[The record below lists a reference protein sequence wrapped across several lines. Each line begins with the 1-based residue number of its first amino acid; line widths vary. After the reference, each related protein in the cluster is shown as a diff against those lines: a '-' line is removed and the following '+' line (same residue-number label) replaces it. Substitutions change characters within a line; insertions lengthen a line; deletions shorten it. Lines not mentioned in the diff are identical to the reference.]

1 MKLNTVRLSWLVCV
15 ALGATS
21 APPLAQQQP
30 DGIADVSAAG
40 DQSEFVVNLR
50 DVEIRVLAEQVASIT
65 GRTLVLDPSI
75 TGTVT
80 VISSKAMPPDEVW
93 NLFQSVLGSQGFSAI
108 PSGDIW
114 RIVTQQVAKENA
126 ATGSSEATGRLDVVT
141 KTISLEN
148 FPAATAVGALRP
160 LVAAFG
166 YIEAVPETNSLV
178 ITDTAENVARIEG
191 IAQSLDDSNDLDI
204 LTLTIQNG
212 DASEIASSVQT
223 ILSNDPTTA
232 GARLSVDTRANLLVI
247 RADSKLRE
255 RITDLVREL
264 DVPGRAV
271 ASAVPV
277 TRVYNLKFADATA
290 LSEVLRGLV
299 GNVGATNPV
308 AGSLQTAPDSAEG
321 DVTVTSGV
329 VLDGAVASFG
339 SEDITIQPVI
349 ENNSIVIR
357 ARAEVHNDLGQLIA
371 TLDQRRPQVLIEAAI
386 VEVSGEISEQ
396 LGVQL
401 GLGAAA
407 APGSFAATSF
417 STSGQSLQNILRLL
431 GNPTSNALSSGLAIG
446 LSNSDEFGLLLQAF
460 GSSNKANLLSTPS
473 ITTLDNEAA
482 EIIVGQNV
490 PFRTGSFSTDG
501 NSQNP
506 FTTIERRDVGI
517 TMNVV
522 PRVNVGDVVQLDISQ
537 EVSSLLN
544 TNVAGAADLVTNRR
558 SIKTTVLADNG
569 STIVLGGLI
578 SDDRQSVRSEVPGLG
593 RVPIIGNLFR
603 SRQEASRR
611 QTLFV
616 FLRPTILRTASDV
629 TNVSSNRF
637 QRLQAIEIDNN
648 ADKGSLLSKPKNG
661 SRIRMEIDGL
671 Y

>member
-1 MKLNTVRLSWLVCV
+1 MKSTSLNLLLASVLVLS
-15 ALGATS
+15 GA
-21 APPLAQQQP
+21 PLAAQEQSG
-30 DGIADVSAAG
+30 GIENVAPEGEA
-40 DQSEFVVNLR
+40 SEFVVNLR
-50 DVEIRVLAEQVASIT
+50 DVEIRVLAEQVAAIT

-75 TGTVT
+75 VGTVT
-80 VISSKAMPPDEVW
+80 VISSKPMPPDEVW
-93 NLFQSVLGSQGFSAI
+93 NLFQSVLGSQGFAAI

-114 RIVTQQVAKENA
+114 RIVTQQVARENA
-126 ATGSSEATGRLDVVT
+126 ASGSSDAVGRLDVVT

-160 LVAAFG
+160 LVASFG
-166 YIEAVPETNSLV
+166 YIEAIPETNALV
-178 ITDTAENVARIEG
+178 ITDTAENVERIES
-191 IAQSLDDSNDLDI
+191 IAQALDASNDLDI
-204 LTLTIQNG
+204 LTIPIQNG
-212 DASEIASSVQT
+212 DATEIAASVQM

-232 GARLSVDTRANLLVI
+232 GVRLSVDTRANLIVI
-247 RADSKLRE
+247 RADGDLRQ
-255 RITDLVREL
+255 RVADLVAEL
-264 DVPGRAV
+264 DIPGRAV
-271 ASAVPV
+271 ASVVPI

-290 LSEVLRGLV
+290 LSEVLQGLV
-299 GNVGATNPV
+299 SGARATNPV
-308 AGSLQTAPDSAEG
+308 AGALQQEPAGENG
-321 DVTVTSGV
+321 DVSVTKGIV
-329 VLDGAVASFG
+329 VDGAVASFSG
-339 SEDITIQPVI
+339 EDITIQPVT
-349 ENNSIVIR
+349 ESNSIVIR
-357 ARAEVHNDLGQLIA
+357 ARAEVQADLGQLIA

-417 STSGQSLQNILRLL
+417 STSGQTLQNILRLL
-431 GNPTSNALSSGLAIG
+431 GNPTSNALGSGLAIG
-446 LSNSDEFGLLLQAF
+446 LSRQDDFGLLLQAF

-473 ITTLDNEAA
+473 ITTLDNQPA
-482 EIIVGQNV
+482 EIVVGQNV
-490 PFRTGSFSTDG
+490 PFRTGSFATEG
-501 NSQNP
+501 NSASP

-544 TNVAGAADLVTNRR
+544 TSVAGAADLVTNRR

-616 FLRPTILRTASDV
+616 FLRPTILRTAADV

-637 QRLQAIEIDNN
+637 QRLQAIEIENGTDR
-648 ADKGSLLSKPKNG
+648 GSLLSKPNNG
-661 SRIRMEIDGL
+661 NRIRMEIDGL

>member
-1 MKLNTVRLSWLVCV
+1 MKVTSLHLQVACILALSGAPV
-15 ALGATS
+15 AAQDQSAGFENVAPEGA
-21 APPLAQQQP
+21 A
-30 DGIADVSAAG
+30 
-40 DQSEFVVNLR
+40 SEFVVNLR
-50 DVEIRVLAEQVASIT
+50 DVEIRVLAEQVAAIT

-75 TGTVT
+75 VGTVT

-93 NLFQSVLGSQGFSAI
+93 NLFQSVLGSQGFAAI

-114 RIVTQQVAKENA
+114 RIVTQQVARENA
-126 ATGSSEATGRLDVVT
+126 ASGSTGEPGRLDVVT

-160 LVAAFG
+160 LVASFG
-166 YIEAVPETNSLV
+166 YIEAIPETNALI
-178 ITDTAENVARIEG
+178 ITDTAENVERIEG
-191 IAQSLDDSNDLDI
+191 IAKALDASNDLDI
-204 LTLTIQNG
+204 LTIPIQNG
-212 DASEIASSVQT
+212 DANEIAASVQM

-247 RADSKLRE
+247 RADSDLRQ
-255 RITDLVREL
+255 RIKNLVTEL

-271 ASAVPV
+271 ASVVPV

-290 LSEVLRGLV
+290 LSEVLQGLI
-299 GNVGATNPV
+299 GGASATNPV
-308 AGSLQTAPDSAEG
+308 AGALQPEPTGENG
-321 DVTVTSGV
+321 DVTVTKGIV
-329 VLDGAVASFG
+329 VDGAVASFG
-339 SEDITIQPVI
+339 AEDITIQPVT
-349 ENNSIVIR
+349 ESNSIVIR
-357 ARAEVHNDLGQLIA
+357 ARAEVHTDLGQLIA

-431 GNPTSNALSSGLAIG
+431 GNPTSNAIGSGLAIG
-446 LSNSDEFGLLLQAF
+446 LSRQDDFGLLLQAF

-473 ITTLDNEAA
+473 ITTLDNQPA
-482 EIIVGQNV
+482 EIVVGQNV
-490 PFRTGSFSTDG
+490 PFRTGSFATEG
-501 NSQNP
+501 NSASP

-544 TNVAGAADLVTNRR
+544 TSVAGAADLVTNRR

-616 FLRPTILRTASDV
+616 FLRPTILRTAADV

-637 QRLQAIEIDNN
+637 QRLQAIEIENGTDR
-648 ADKGSLLSKPKNG
+648 GSLLSKPSTGN
-661 SRIRMEIDGL
+661 RIRMEIDGL